1 MVEGAIAVP
10 PLDAEAPELKHAL
23 TSRARA
29 ALGRQGVQG
38 GGGAAADGDG
48 DADGG
53 LAAEALATA
62 TEEAV
67 ARAAAWRGESG
78 GLLCLAEVS
87 PTPRVR

>member
-10 PLDAEAPELKHAL
+10 PLDAEAPELKYAL
-23 TSRARA
+23 TSRSRA
-29 ALGRQGVQG
+29 ALGRQGFQG
-38 GGGAAADGDG
+38 GGAAAADGDG

-67 ARAAAWRGESG
+67 VRAGGVARQSG
-78 GLLCLAEVS
+78 GLLCS
-87 PTPRVR
+87 PG